1 MSTHSHARIVVV
13 AAPPPPS
20 PPPNPSISPTAPPS
34 PLPGTS
40 RSTPSPPCQL
50 LFHSLWCPVA
60 PASHFPLFF
69 FVPSSAARS
78 VARSP
83 FPGDSRLWLCVMSCT
98 DDPFELYFA
107 LFGALWLLFRL
118 FPLFFSILLYAPLC
132 SLARPRGFTIVGMRN
147 ELYG

>member
-1 MSTHSHARIVVV
+1 MSTHSHASSSSLLLLRHRPRLIRPFLPLRPRLPYQV
-13 AAPPPPS
+13 PP
-20 PPPNPSISPTAPPS
+20 AQRLR
-34 PLPGTS
+34 LPASFCFT
-40 RSTPSPPCQL
+40 
-50 LFHSLWCPVA
+50 LFGAHVA

-132 SLARPRGFTIVGMRN
+132 SFARPRGFTIVGMRN